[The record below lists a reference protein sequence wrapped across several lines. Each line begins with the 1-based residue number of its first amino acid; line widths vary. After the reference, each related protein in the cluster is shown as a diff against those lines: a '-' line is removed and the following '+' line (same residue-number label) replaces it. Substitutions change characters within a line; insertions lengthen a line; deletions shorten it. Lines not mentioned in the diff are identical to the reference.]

1 MMRFYQQQHEFYCGV
16 DLHSNCLYVCVVDAA
31 GNKLLHRNFKNNR
44 LDLLLAKLQPY
55 LQADFVLACESTFNW
70 YWLADWCADNDL
82 PFLLGHALYM
92 KAIHGGKT
100 KNDAIDSEKI
110 ARLVRGGNFPVAHV
124 YPQAR
129 RATRDLMRRRT
140 YLVRRRAE
148 TLAHIQMLHLQQN
161 LPKPGTRVKYKS
173 NRAGVGDNF
182 ADPSAK
188 LNVNIDLALLRSYD
202 EQIHQMELHLEQTAK
217 VDDANQYFRL
227 QTIPGVGL
235 VLAWTILYEIGS
247 IDRFPSV
254 GDFLSYAR
262 LVRGSHTS
270 NGKRYAATGSKI
282 GNPHLKWAFGEAAVL
297 LKRELPAAAALAER
311 IEKRQNK
318 MRALTMLSVKLG
330 RAVYYMMKRQEV
342 FDPSIFKK

>member
-1 MMRFYQQQHEFYCGV
+1 MRFYQQQHEFYCGV
-16 DLHSNCLYVCVVDAA
+16 DLHSNYLHVCVLDSNGA
-31 GNKLLHRNFKNNR
+31 KILHRNFNNNR
-44 LDLLLAKLQPY
+44 LDLLLARLQLY
-55 LQADFVLACESTFNW
+55 RQADFVLACESTFNW
-70 YWLADWCADNDL
+70 YWLADWCADHNI

-124 YPQAR
+124 YPAEM

-161 LPKPGTRVKYKS
+161 LPKPGTRLKYKS
-173 NRAGVGDNF
+173 NRHGVGDNF
-182 ADPSAK
+182 PDPSAK
-188 LNVNIDLALLRSYD
+188 LNVDIDLALLRSYD
-202 EQIHQMELHLEQTAK
+202 EQIHRMELHLEQTAK
-217 VDDANQYFRL
+217 VQDANQYFRL
-227 QTIPGVGL
+227 QTIPGVGQ
-235 VLAWTILYEIGS
+235 VLALTILYEIGS
-247 IDRFPSV
+247 IERFPSV

-270 NGKRYAATGSKI
+270 NGKRYAATGKKI
-282 GNPHLKWAFGEAAVL
+282 GNPHLKWAFGEAAIL

-311 IEKRQNK
+311 VEKRQNK
-318 MRALTMLSVKLG
+318 MRALTLLSVKLG
-330 RAVYYMMKRQEV
+330 RAVYYMLKRQEV
-342 FDPSIFKK
+342 FNPSIFKK